1 MTDLTMTTE
10 RTINAPQKAVFDAWL
25 NPEMLARFMTP
36 GPDMTVPVAKTDT
49 KVGGRFEIVMHA
61 GGTDI
66 PHHGTYK
73 EISPHERLVF
83 TWFGPSP
90 AEDSTVTLTF
100 DTVDDGT
107 HVTLRHDRFIDE
119 QRRDDHKKG
128 WTGILAALDTV
139 LAQGASQN
147 A

>member
-10 RTINAPQKAVFDAWL
+10 RTIKASQKTVFDAWL
-25 NPEMLARFMTP
+25 DPAMLARFMMP
-36 GPDMTVPVAKTDT
+36 GPDMSVPVAKTEAR
-49 KVGGRFEIVMHA
+49 VGGDFQITMHA
-61 GGTDI
+61 GGNDI

-73 EISPHERLVF
+73 EISPHERLIF

-100 DTVDDGT
+100 APTADGT
-107 HVTLRHDRFIDE
+107 HVTLRHDRFINE
-119 QRRDDHKKG
+119 ESRDNHKNG
-128 WTGILAALDTV
+128 WAGILTTLDSV
-139 LAQGASQN
+139 LAPGAPQH

>member
-10 RTINAPQKAVFDAWL
+10 RTIKASQKTVFDAWL
-25 NPEMLARFMTP
+25 DPAMLARFMMP
-36 GPDMTVPVAKTDT
+36 GPDMSVPVAKTEAR
-49 KVGGRFEIVMHA
+49 VGGDFQITMHA
-61 GGTDI
+61 GGNDI

-73 EISPHERLVF
+73 EISPHERLIF

-100 DTVDDGT
+100 APAAEGT
-107 HVTLRHDRFIDE
+107 HVTLRHDRFINE
-119 QRRDDHKKG
+119 ESRDNHNKG
-128 WTGILAALDTV
+128 WTGILATLGQV
-139 LAQGASQN
+139 LSQGAPQN